1 MRDSTSLQDS
11 QATVCRVPLVGS
23 YSLFWMPRSFDD
35 PSQCGHGGPDDHSKD
50 YRRRV
55 GAAIL
60 VPNTLSH
67 KPGQQLARVYGG
79 HRYVDHH
86 DVPL

>member
-1 MRDSTSLQDS
+1 
-11 QATVCRVPLVGS
+11 
-23 YSLFWMPRSFDD
+23 MPHSANYL
-35 PSQCGHGGPDDHSKD
+35 SQCGRGGPDGHCKD

-55 GAAIL
+55 GAATL

-67 KPGQQLARVYGG
+67 KLGQQLARVYGG
-79 HRYVDHH
+79 RTYVDHH